1 MRKTNLQDALESLP
15 KLGETDGKEKT
26 RSIEILTINM
36 WAYEVWEAE
45 EEPNG
50 DWMMFGKVH
59 GFETEIG
66 YFSLSQI
73 APHIMMWQPLSSSE
87 ASA

>member
-1 MRKTNLQDALESLP
+1 MRKSNLQDALESLP

-26 RSIEILTINM
+26 RSVEILTINM
-36 WAYEVWEAE
+36 WAYEGGEAE

-73 APHIMMWQPLSSSE
+73 APHIMMWQPLFGSE

>member
-1 MRKTNLQDALESLP
+1 
-15 KLGETDGKEKT
+15 
-26 RSIEILTINM
+26 
-36 WAYEVWEAE
+36 
-45 EEPNG
+45 
-50 DWMMFGKVH
+50 MMFGKVH

-73 APHIMMWQPLSSSE
+73 APHIMMWQPLFSSE